1 MERVLGSRIRKRLSG
16 SNPAVTT
23 AGRDL
28 ISVVSNSIPPS
39 FVNCQVVSTF
49 QFELLRMLFANR
61 WFMIKNKTKK
71 TKKQLILP
79 RFPVFQYVFALL
91 QIK

>member
-49 QFELLRMLFANR
+49 QCELLRMLFANR
-61 WFMIKNKTKK
+61 WSMIKNETKK
-71 TKKQLILP
+71 TVNTSAVSSISVYLRP
-79 RFPVFQYVFALL
+79 P
-91 QIK
+91 